1 MCYADLV
8 VTGCA
13 LLVCGIVL
21 LCGLFDAAA
30 HRLNRVRGF
39 AVSVVD
45 CNTGKVAYA
54 NRAPNS
60 HDAVRFYAD
69 DPKAFMRTLGDHDA
83 FVELYAR
90 CGWNCA
96 NAAALVLRNYDA
108 LFAPFVKLRPSYKAG
123 RRAGPAY
130 VGAPQVFGGPIE
142 NVGAHR
148 VRHYLREQVAALQPG
163 GTITYNTVVLSRRC
177 DRTSIQGMCRYV
189 MPTFD
194 PVPMDALFKIVNR
207 IGFPTMRIMPWTE
220 QLKHPTAIPRH
231 TARVYEYC
239 MAALTAAFAAD
250 KLRLCEFTITKPPDD
265 TGHTP
270 KYQLIP

>member
-13 LLVCGIVL
+13 LLVCAVVL

-30 HRLNRVRGF
+30 YRLHKVRGF
-39 AVSVVD
+39 AVSVV
-45 CNTGKVAYA
+45 NRRTGKVAYA
-54 NRAPNS
+54 TKAPNVRN
-60 HDAVRFYAD
+60 DTVRFYAD

-83 FVELYAR
+83 FVELCAQD
-90 CGWNCA
+90 GWSCA

-108 LFAPFVKLRPSYKAG
+108 LFAPFVKVRPSYKRCA
-123 RRAGPAY
+123 AGPTY
-130 VGAPQVFGGPIE
+130 DGAPRVFGGPIE

-148 VRHYLREQVAALQPG
+148 VRHYLREQVAALEPG
-163 GTITYNTVVLSRRC
+163 GTVTYKTVVLSRRC
-177 DRTSIQGMCRYV
+177 DRTSIQGMCKYV

-207 IGFPTMRIMPWTE
+207 IGFHTMRIMPWTE
-220 QLKHPTAIPRH
+220 QLKHPTAMPRH

-239 MAALTAAFAAD
+239 MAALTEAFATD

-265 TGHTP
+265 TGHS
-270 KYQLIP
+270 